1 MLQMSEQRLLMEY
14 HLHQEPAV
22 AANSERARQLA
33 ECTVPV
39 EQRPWLTCEIF
50 DLLWQL
56 GHLLE
61 AAGLR
66 LERRYAPFHMR
77 HRHA

>member
-1 MLQMSEQRLLMEY
+1 MLQMNEQRLLMEY
-14 HLHQEPAV
+14 HRHREPE
-22 AANSERARQLA
+22 AAAQAERARQLA
-33 ECTVPV
+33 EFAVPV
-39 EQRPWLTCEIF
+39 EQKSWFVCEVF

-61 AAGLR
+61 AAGVR
-66 LERRYAPFHMR
+66 LEQRYAPFHLR